1 MAASSKPRVLII
13 GCTGYIGRFITN
25 ASIRLGY
32 PTYLLVRPE
41 VASDVYKAAMV
52 IGFKSAGA
60 TLGSVTDE
68 KKLVE
73 ALKLVDIVIC
83 SIAEKNLN
91 DQVKLIQAIKQVGT
105 IKRFLPSEFGMDPG
119 LMDHAIAPGNKV
131 FMDKMKIR
139 RAIEAAQI
147 PHTYVSANCFAGYF
161 LSGIAQFGRFFP
173 PRDTAVVYGEGN
185 AKVIWVDENDV
196 GTFVLKAAE
205 DPRTLNTSVYI
216 RPPKNILSLNEVL
229 QLWEKKIGKTLEK
242 QTLLEEEFMSMIS
255 NEKASLPERAALAHF
270 YQIFYRGDL
279 MFEIGPDGRDT
290 GELYPD
296 VSYTTVDA
304 YLDRYL

>member
-41 VASDVYKAAMV
+41 VASDVYKAAM
-52 IGFKSAGA
+52 
-60 TLGSVTDE
+60 GSVTDE

-91 DQVKLIQAIKQVGT
+91 DQ
-105 IKRFLPSEFGMDPG
+105 RFLPSEFGMDPG

-255 NEKASLPERAALAHF
+255 NGKREAIPIQNSSFISSTLCIHAEKASLPERAALAHF